1 MCLFNWSHYPCS
13 ESSPDFY
20 RLEYLFFLFWEYCE
34 KLSLKYGFLEASLFS
49 SWRSVFL
56 VILTVCF
63 LFSHFV
69 VQICV
74 DWRRLCYLR
83 VSGFVKLVFAISK
96 IPPFSCEELC
106 GSWNRIW
113 FWYLRLVARWFS
125 PKTIWNKKST
135 KSALFIPV
143 NPAQPGGATR
153 GGKVSTIL
161 FQSRDWRW
169 KCCLKLRQGVV
180 LVGSWELLLALWKIY
195 ISEPQISLL
204 RHSSWPTFPRI
215 CSLSSDIYGRW
226 SEA

>member
-83 VSGFVKLVFAISK
+83 VSSFVKLVFAISK

-113 FWYLRLVARWFS
+113 FWYLRLVARRFS
-125 PKTIWNKKST
+125 PKMIWSKKST

-153 GGKVSTIL
+153 GL
-161 FQSRDWRW
+161 FGHPP
-169 KCCLKLRQGVV
+169 KCHIHMADSVNPKNLIDACLM
-180 LVGSWELLLALWKIY
+180 SKIH
-195 ISEPQISLL
+195 PSLL
-204 RHSSWPTFPRI
+204 KDKTTPYLRVSLLPEAWTEDGAYRI
-215 CSLSSDIYGRW
+215 SCIAWVG
-226 SEA
+226 